1 MTTPTAQSMQD
12 QFNKDFD
19 ALMGGSG
26 AADQYGAAV
35 SGEVDAQTY
44 YKDVV
49 LKKVDSMQSAD
60 QILVYLQMYVF
71 QNSLPPSDPHSD
83 GSVLGIF
90 GDQVGIQGL
99 GLKVNSALTAVHND
113 LQKMVDSGDTV
124 SNDPTVVANVASDLD
139 RMLDAFKNNK
149 LIQAMDP
156 TSLTN
161 MAADDTALRSDIFVY
176 GDTSGY
182 NPTPNDPKNPD
193 AAGNSYHFIVGGPQ
207 NPDPNYLTT
216 YTEMQADMKLP
227 GDIDGATEAYQ
238 NATNNFNSN
247 TSMTQTV
254 NSALNEKINQITNFI
269 KTVMGFWQNGL
280 LQPAMKLDNVA
291 IQNQTKGS

>member
-1 MTTPTAQSMQD
+1 MTIPTAQSMQD
-12 QFNKDFD
+12 QFNNDFD
-19 ALMGGSG
+19 ALMGPSG

-35 SGEVDAQTY
+35 SGEADAQNY

-49 LKKVDSMQSAD
+49 LKKLDSMQSAD

-156 TSLTN
+156 TCLTN
-161 MAADDTALRSDIFVY
+161 MTADDTALRSDIFVN

-182 NPTPNDPKNPD
+182 NPTENYHFVVGDPNDTT
-193 AAGNSYHFIVGGPQ
+193 H
-207 NPDPNYLTT
+207 LHT
-216 YTEMQADMKLP
+216 YTEMQDDMKAP
-227 GDIDGATEAYQ
+227 GDVDGATEAYQ